1 MSADIGYLYFGR
13 TKDQMD
19 VVLPYPTVGDVAF
32 STALNVDIR
41 PNANGALVFQEKGR
55 PRHTNT
61 VGWASIDCDDW
72 WGLNRWVK
80 QHGPL
85 VWCRYFDHN
94 TGEWATHQ
102 VLVDNAQ
109 CAPEIINE
117 DGTAPY
123 YVGASI
129 DITDIGGD

>member
-1 MSADIGYLYFGR
+1 MYKR
-13 TKDQMD
+13 Q
-19 VVLPYPTVGDVAF
+19 
-32 STALNVDIR
+32 
-41 PNANGALVFQEKGR
+41 
-55 PRHTNT
+55 
-61 VGWASIDCDDW
+61 GWASIDCDDW
-72 WGLNRWVK
+72 WELNRWVK

-94 TGEWATHQ
+94 TGEWTTHQ

-129 DITDIGGD
+129 DITDIGGN